1 LRQEG
6 SGGRHVDETEIPQ
19 DENLEVDVVALRD
32 SRGGVGNPKVKT
44 ERSNQLLD
52 DKGLCAKTTKDFTA
66 QQRRREESAAGRKT
80 SIGGRIRATT
90 PGHETLTRRRKRGFS
105 FKGGIIALRARGRKQ
120 GQCRPRLWGRHLH
133 GSMVR
138 AHNLLMRE

>member
-1 LRQEG
+1 MRQEG
-6 SGGRHVDETEIPQ
+6 SGGRHVNETEIPQ

-52 DKGLCAKTTKDFTA
+52 DEGLCAKTTMDFTA
-66 QQRRREESAAGRKT
+66 QQKRREESAAGRKT

-90 PGHETLTRRRKRGFS
+90 PGHETLTRRRKRGFF
-105 FKGGIIALRARGRKQ
+105 FKRWYNRAPRERKEA
-120 GQCRPRLWGRHLH
+120 GTMPSAAMGAASPWFDGE
-133 GSMVR
+133 GS
-138 AHNLLMRE
+138 NTC